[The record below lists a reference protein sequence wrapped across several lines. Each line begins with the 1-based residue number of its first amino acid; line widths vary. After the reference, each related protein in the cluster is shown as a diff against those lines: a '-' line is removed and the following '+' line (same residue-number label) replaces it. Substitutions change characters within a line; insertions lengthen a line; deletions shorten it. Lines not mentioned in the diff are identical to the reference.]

1 MYKKQ
6 IYKVILKKCLCIF
19 ICNIKLSKSKVII
32 IYFSF
37 IYRNKQNIL
46 INLFTVY
53 ILLMSTTSI
62 VKTSYYLIKI
72 NCI

>member
-53 ILLMSTTSI
+53 ILLMSTISI
-62 VKTSYYLIKI
+62 ITSYYLIKN